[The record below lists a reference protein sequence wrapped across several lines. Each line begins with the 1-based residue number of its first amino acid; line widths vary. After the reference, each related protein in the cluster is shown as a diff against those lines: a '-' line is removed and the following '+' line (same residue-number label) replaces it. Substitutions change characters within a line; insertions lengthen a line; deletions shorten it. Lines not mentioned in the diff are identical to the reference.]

1 MTVPFAPQ
9 PRISG
14 IFGRMES
21 APRFADFPSLCS
33 CPESSLTNL
42 IGSGLNLLC
51 LQIHSR
57 LECRWTWPELEVAIL
72 GADQKERGF
81 WGREWYQGSKSN
93 THDAML
99 SKTLVRHLEMK
110 SKIANLT
117 LWLYCSCY
125 FCHQNKL
132 NYLINKT
139 TKAPTPNRGSDDS
152 GSSSSHDQ
160 SSSSKMYE
168 SENLYGHGW
177 KTFHGSRSTLK
188 QTECFVN
195 FVRILGL

>member
-1 MTVPFAPQ
+1 MVEWNGIFRVFRYSGILGQ
-9 PRISG
+9 PREVHPKFRNEIPENDCS
-14 IFGRMES
+14 IRSPTQNFRN
-21 APRFADFPSLCS
+21 FWSLCA

-57 LECRWTWPELEVAIL
+57 PECRWTWPELEVAIL

-117 LWLYCSCY
+117 L
-125 FCHQNKL
+125 
-132 NYLINKT
+132 
-139 TKAPTPNRGSDDS
+139 
-152 GSSSSHDQ
+152 
-160 SSSSKMYE
+160 
-168 SENLYGHGW
+168 
-177 KTFHGSRSTLK
+177 
-188 QTECFVN
+188 
-195 FVRILGL
+195 